1 MKTVRGAIPGL
12 LGAIGVLGL
21 VTASAAT
28 MPTPA
33 PPPTA
38 RTCIT
43 TIQTSVG
50 PMNVLRKIGPKASCP
65 AGETLYTWERS
76 GFVWRGDWSPGTT
89 YAVNDAVSLDGTSY
103 LSSVDDNLGND
114 PETSPDQWT
123 ILALGG
129 ADGETG
135 ASGPPGAAGPAGA
148 SGPDGPAGTTG
159 PAGDPGMPGA
169 PGATGATGAT
179 GADGPTGPTGAPGA
193 ALTAPATMTLL
204 TGGSSTAV
212 QPGTTVYGAPGID
225 DTGAAVA
232 TRQLLLPEG
241 VLQNLR
247 VYAGGTA
254 GLGAGVTVTINVD
267 GTDTLLRCS
276 VAGATDACLGAAEV
290 PVAEGARLS
299 VKMVNA
305 DGSAAPYV
313 SYTIE
318 FQIAPD
324 F

>member
-1 MKTVRGAIPGL
+1 MKTERGAIRGL
-12 LGAIGVLGL
+12 LGATFVLGL
-21 VTASAAT
+21 ATASAAT
-28 MPTPA
+28 PPTPA

-38 RTCIT
+38 RTCIAK
-43 TIQTSVG
+43 IQTSAG

-76 GFVWRGDWSPGTT
+76 GFVWRGGWSPSTT
-89 YAVNDAVSLDGTSY
+89 YAVNDAVGLDGTSY
-103 LSSVDDNLGND
+103 LSSVDGNLSND
-114 PETSPDQWT
+114 PETSPEQWT

-129 ADGETG
+129 ADGQTG
-135 ASGPPGAAGPAGA
+135 AAGPSGPAGPAGA

-159 PAGDPGMPGA
+159 PPGEPGMPGA
-169 PGATGATGAT
+169 AGATGATGAT

-193 ALTAPATMTLL
+193 ALTAPATLTLL
-204 TGGSSTAV
+204 AGGSSSAV
-212 QPGTTVYGAPGID
+212 LPGTTVYGAPGID
-225 DTGAAVA
+225 DTSTQSA

-247 VYAGGTA
+247 VFAGGVA
-254 GLGAGVTVTINVD
+254 GLGAGVTVTVDVD
-267 GTDTLLRCS
+267 GTDTVLACS
-276 VAGATDACLGAAEV
+276 AVGASNECLGAAEV

-318 FQIAPD
+318 FQLAPD

>member
-1 MKTVRGAIPGL
+1 MMTERGAIAAL
-12 LGAIGVLGL
+12 LGVTCLLGL

-28 MPTPA
+28 PPTPA

-43 TIQTSVG
+43 KIQTSAG
-50 PMNVLRKIGPKASCP
+50 PVNVLRKIGPKASCP

-76 GFVWRGDWSPGTT
+76 GFVWRGDWSPATT
-89 YAVNDAVSLDGTSY
+89 YALNDAVSVDGTSY
-103 LSSVDDNLGND
+103 LSSVDDNLSND
-114 PETSPDQWT
+114 PETSPGQWT

-129 ADGETG
+129 ADGQTG
-135 ASGPPGAAGPAGA
+135 PAGPPGAAGPAGSTGA
-148 SGPDGPAGTTG
+148 DGAAGTTG
-159 PAGDPGMPGA
+159 PPGEPGMPGA
-169 PGATGATGAT
+169 AGPTGATGAT

-193 ALTAPATMTLL
+193 ALTAPATLTLL
-204 TGGSSTAV
+204 TGGSSTTV
-212 QPGTTVYGAPGID
+212 LPGTTVYGAPGID
-225 DTGAAVA
+225 DTSTEIA

-247 VYAGGTA
+247 VFAGGTT
-254 GLGAGVTVTINVD
+254 GLGAGVTVTVDVD
-267 GTDTLLRCS
+267 GSDTLLRCS
-276 VAGATDACLGAAEV
+276 AAGATEECLGTAEV

-299 VKMVNA
+299 VKIANA

-318 FQIAPD
+318 LQIAPD